1 MTFADSVI
9 SESNHFNKT
18 SVTVFEDMALGIVLK
33 L

>member
-9 SESNHFNKT
+9 SESNHFNNT
-18 SVTVFEDMALGIVLK
+18 SITVFEVMALVFVLK